1 MIERLGEKLVL
12 QFSETRIL
20 GIRLLGLDVMTLIM
34 SWVVM
39 GIIIAFA
46 WWLRKGLDQDVED
59 KPSKRLVI
67 LESLMTLLEEQFAG
81 AFESEQLQTQL
92 FSFISTLFIF
102 ITLSNWISVVPGL
115 SSPTAD
121 FNIPL
126 SFALLIFVVSH
137 YYGMRINGAGRY
149 LKSFAEPYPF
159 MLPMNL
165 VSEIAKP
172 LSHSFR
178 LYGNVFGG
186 MVLIVVLTARMLPY
200 GLPAVFQAFYGLF
213 IGAIQAFVFALLAVA
228 YINVAVEQ

>member
-1 MIERLGEKLVL
+1 MIERLGDKLVL
-12 QFSETRIL
+12 QFSEVRIL
-20 GIRLLGLDVMTLIM
+20 GLRFLGLDIMTLIM

-39 GIIIAFA
+39 VIIIAFA
-46 WWLRKGLDQDVED
+46 WWLRKGLDQDVEEE
-59 KPSKRLVI
+59 PSRRLVV
-67 LESLMTLLEEQFAG
+67 LESLMNLFEEQFAD
-81 AFESEQLQTQL
+81 AFESERLQSQL

-102 ITLSNWISVVPGL
+102 ITLSNWISIVPGL

-121 FNIPL
+121 FNVPL
-126 SFALLIFVVSH
+126 SFALLVFLVSH
-137 YYGMRINGAGRY
+137 YYGMKINGTGRY

-165 VSEIAKP
+165 ISEIAKP

-186 MVLIVVLTARMLPY
+186 MVLIVVLTAKLIPY
-200 GLPAVFQAFYGLF
+200 GLPAVFQGFYGLF
-213 IGAIQAFVFALLAVA
+213 IGAIQAFVFALLAVS

>member
-1 MIERLGEKLVL
+1 MIEHLGEKIVL
-12 QFSETRIL
+12 QFGESRIM
-20 GIRLLGLDVMTLIM
+20 GLDIMTLIM
-34 SWVVM
+34 SWIVM
-39 GIIIAFA
+39 AVIIGFA
-46 WWLRKGLDQDVED
+46 WWLRKGLDQGVEEE
-59 KPSKRLVI
+59 PSGRLVV
-67 LESLMTLLEEQFAG
+67 LESLMEVLEEQFAG
-81 AFESEQLQTQL
+81 AFESERLQVQL

-102 ITLSNWISVVPGL
+102 ITLSNWISIIPGL

-126 SFALLIFVVSH
+126 SFALLVFLISH
-137 YYGMRINGAGRY
+137 YYGIKINGTGRY

-165 VSEIAKP
+165 ISEIAKP

-186 MVLIVVLTARMLPY
+186 MVLIVVLTAKMLPY

-213 IGAIQAFVFALLAVA
+213 IGAIQAFVFALLAIA